1 MEGMNYNRMVNILNW
16 IRGYLKIRVSGFS
29 PERFMNLCRNRDI
42 LLWDISKDD
51 DIFYMKIHKKN
62 FFRLKSITK
71 KTGTK
76 VAILKKYG
84 LPFILPGILKR
95 KIFIFGLALACS
107 FWIWTSGYIWDI
119 EISGNHQITEDV
131 FQEFLI
137 NRNVFEGMSKRKL
150 DISTLEK
157 DIRKEF
163 QKVTWASAKLI
174 GTKLL
179 IEIKENDAP
188 IIQNAEKEEE
198 GYDLVCEHD
207 GKIVSIVV
215 RSGVPMVKPGDI
227 VEKGTVLVDGKIP
240 VYNEDNSIR
249 EYIFVD
255 SDADIIMEYQTSY
268 MQKIPYDY
276 ITKYYTGRERTTNY
290 LRIGNKILYISVG
303 KPYFVCDC
311 IVKETQPVFLKKL
324 RIPLFF
330 GNRKYRE
337 YQNVEK
343 RYSMEEAK
351 SVLSKINDVFM
362 KSLSEKGVQIIE
374 KDVKIDKSDDF
385 WVLTNNVLIQE
396 KIGKKSITQIPE
408 TGEMNH
414 E

>member
-1 MEGMNYNRMVNILNW
+1 
-16 IRGYLKIRVSGFS
+16 
-29 PERFMNLCRNRDI
+29 
-42 LLWDISKDD
+42 
-51 DIFYMKIHKKN
+51 
-62 FFRLKSITK
+62 
-71 KTGTK
+71 
-76 VAILKKYG
+76 
-84 LPFILPGILKR
+84 
-95 KIFIFGLALACS
+95 
-107 FWIWTSGYIWDI
+107 
-119 EISGNHQITEDV
+119 
-131 FQEFLI
+131 
-137 NRNVFEGMSKRKL
+137 
-150 DISTLEK
+150 
-157 DIRKEF
+157 
-163 QKVTWASAKLI
+163 
-174 GTKLL
+174 
-179 IEIKENDAP
+179 
-188 IIQNAEKEEE
+188 
-198 GYDLVCEHD
+198 
-207 GKIVSIVV
+207 
-215 RSGVPMVKPGDI
+215 
-227 VEKGTVLVDGKIP
+227 
-240 VYNEDNSIR
+240 
-249 EYIFVD
+249 
-255 SDADIIMEYQTSY
+255 

-343 RYSMEEAK
+343 RYSLEEAK

-396 KIGKKSITQIPE
+396 KIGNKSITQIPE